1 MKIAVCFSG
10 QPRTWKQCYKS
21 WDNLFSRFVAEIDYF
36 YHLWNFNSLPQADTV
51 IPQYISQEEIYEI
64 EAILKPKK
72 MMIDDYDKNRQVI
85 RDVRELGN
93 HYPHLGGTPVYHT
106 GAQLYSHMQ
115 SARLKRQY
123 EIENN
128 FEYDICFKMRTDLIA
143 DQASID
149 NFLRNFKT
157 PQTNTIYSG
166 CIKATK
172 FDFAKVVDLSYYS
185 DSSTFDKLAEFYNFL
200 PSIGNAPFKHDN
212 RDAEIVPEMVFALF
226 IDMCNIDKASAM
238 VGFKIMRSEEYV
250 KVRGRLGEH
259 ECS

>member
-128 FEYDICFKMRTDLIA
+128 FEYDVCFRLSTSTTITDDINCKIIDEFKITNDKDIYLANAIKTFEFPYNLINY
-143 DQASID
+143 DL
-149 NFLRNFKT
+149 F
-157 PQTNTIYSG
+157 
-166 CIKATK
+166 
-172 FDFAKVVDLSYYS
+172 FANSQ
-185 DSSTFDKLAEFYNFL
+185 TFDVTCSMYNIIPLLKTENFPKNISINYMFGYFLKMFDMKINRLNIITKNIQKLL
-200 PSIGNAPFKHDN
+200 
-212 RDAEIVPEMVFALF
+212 
-226 IDMCNIDKASAM
+226 
-238 VGFKIMRSEEYV
+238 
-250 KVRGRLGEH
+250 
-259 ECS
+259 